1 MRTIKTDSY
10 DDLKNITVKK
20 ALEYSILTRKKGNL
34 TLTIVYCEPYYKIT
48 GLVFANGR
56 MIADY
61 PQFSYYNFFESG
73 KMILEEWK
81 KEIFTV
87 EELGEPLKDYTDY
100 RRRSDFIYNKL
111 PEGYDHIDIFQ
122 KDFDKKV
129 KEYPFKPT
137 VIGIN
142 YFKKKDEADLISKLY
157 IENLKKHRKALRED
171 DNYFKDALNCE
182 LANFEVSVS
191 GDPKEALN
199 ELGIDPKSLSTV
211 RLGILNKQLQKCYCE
226 AF

>member
-1 MRTIKTDSY
+1 MRTIKTNSY

-34 TLTIVYCEPYYKIT
+34 TLTIVYCEPNYKIT

-56 MIADY
+56 MIAENPLFD
-61 PQFSYYNFFESG
+61 FFDFFRSG
-73 KMILEEWK
+73 KCILEEWK

-100 RRRSDFIYNKL
+100 RRRSDFINNKL

-129 KEYPFKPT
+129 KEYPFKST
-137 VIGIN
+137 IIGIN
-142 YFKKKDEADLISKLY
+142 YFKKKDEADLINKLY
-157 IENLKKHRKALRED
+157 IENLKKHRKAFKED
-171 DNYFKDALNCE
+171 DDYFRDAVNCE

-199 ELGIDPKSLSTV
+199 ELGIDPKSLSKV
-211 RLGILNKQLQKCYCE
+211 RLGILNDELKRCFCDE
-226 AF
+226 R